1 MIYSFFSLTD
11 DRIYRS
17 SATAHQKRHTTVSG
31 NWKFSQNSP
40 AILQFFYNNRIFL
53 VMIAPVFYI
62 FALRNIELSNY
73 NIWRE
78 IRLACP
84 EN

>member
-1 MIYSFFSLTD
+1 
-11 DRIYRS
+11 
-17 SATAHQKRHTTVSG
+17 
-31 NWKFSQNSP
+31 
-40 AILQFFYNNRIFL
+40 
-53 VMIAPVFYI
+53 MIAPVFYI